1 MSKAY
6 SGRHRNAATPG
17 RRASRSRSSGIT
29 RAIRRPAVTSSLLL
43 AVLAT
48 TAAGYQAA
56 DTHQTGSA
64 AFTVSTEAIAQ
75 ANELS
80 DTQID
85 DTARLAA
92 DRNDANVSIAAAQES
107 DRVKA
112 LAAAKAA
119 AQARRDAAEKAA
131 RDKARKALEAKKQ
144 ALLANAQADPRSAA
158 RALLPEFGFDAS
170 QFSCLDQLWMG
181 ESGWRYTASNSSSG
195 AYGIPQS
202 LPGSKMASVASD
214 WRTNP
219 VTQIRWGLK
228 YIKSSYGTPCGA
240 WDSWQSRSPHWY

>member
-6 SGRHRNAATPG
+6 QGRHRSVSTPG
-17 RRASRSRSSGIT
+17 RTPSRSSGLS

-43 AVLAT
+43 AVVAT

-56 DTHQTGSA
+56 DHRQTGAA
-64 AFTVSTEAIAQ
+64 AFTVSTEAVEQ

-80 DTQID
+80 DAQIE

-92 DRNDANVSIAAAQES
+92 DRNAGNASLAAAQEK
-107 DRVKA
+107 DRV
-112 LAAAKAA
+112 AAAAA
-119 AQARRDAAEKAA
+119 AQAAEQARRDAAAKAA

-144 ALLANAQADPRSAA
+144 AIIANAQRDPRAAA
-158 RALLPEFGFDAS
+158 RALLPEYGFDDS
-170 QFSCLDQLWMG
+170 QWSCLDNLWMG
-181 ESGWRYTASNSSSG
+181 ESGWRYTAENSSSG

-202 LPGSKMASVASD
+202 LPGSKMATVASD

-219 VTQIRWGLK
+219 ATQIRWGLQ

-240 WDSWQSRSPHWY
+240 WSAWQSRSPHWY

>member
-1 MSKAY
+1 MSKSY
-6 SGRHRNAATPG
+6 QGRHRHAAAHG
-17 RRASRSRSSGIT
+17 RSTSRSSGLS

-43 AVLAT
+43 AVIAT

-56 DTHQTGSA
+56 DQRQTGA
-64 AFTVSTEAIAQ
+64 AAYTVSTEAIAQ

-80 DTQID
+80 DAQIE

-92 DRNDANVSIAAAQES
+92 DRNDTNASIAVAQEKA
-107 DRVKA
+107 RVAEAAAAKEA
-112 LAAAKAA
+112 AAARREAAAKAA
-119 AQARRDAAEKAA
+119 RDE
-131 RDKARKALEAKKQ
+131 ARKALEAKKQ
-144 ALLANAQADPRSAA
+144 SLLENAQADPRAAA
-158 RALLPEFGFDAS
+158 RVLLSEYGFDAG
-170 QFSCLDQLWMG
+170 QWTCLDNLWMG
-181 ESGWRYTASNSSSG
+181 ESGWRYTAQNSSSG

-202 LPGSKMASVASD
+202 LPASKMGTIASD

-240 WDSWQSRSPHWY
+240 WSAWQSRSPHWY